1 MAQSVTEILLWL
13 FVMNLGI
20 ACGAGIYEARIV
32 IPQWVSSPRESMFRW
47 NAEVSRRLDVGRRFW
62 VFVTTVP

>member
-20 ACGAGIYEARIV
+20 VCGAGIYEARIV
-32 IPQWVSSPRESMFRW
+32 IPQWVTQWVRSCINTCRW
-47 NAEVSRRLDVGRRFW
+47 SAG
-62 VFVTTVP
+62 

>member
-1 MAQSVTEILLWL
+1 
-13 FVMNLGI
+13 MNLGI